1 MSQETL
7 CPCGSGKEFDA
18 CCGAIIRG
26 TRKAAT
32 PEELMRARYSAYAK
46 AEIDFIVDSTFPSRR
61 EENDRAE
68 LEKWSKNSTWL
79 GLNILKT
86 EQGGPEDQTG
96 FVEFIASY
104 EDRGVRI
111 DHHEYSEFRRDN
123 GEWFFYD
130 GKIVG
135 EKPFVR
141 EEPKIG
147 RNDPCPCGSGR
158 KYKKCC
164 GR

>member
-1 MSQETL
+1 MSQENL

-18 CCGAIIRG
+18 CCGEIIRG
-26 TRKAAT
+26 ARKAAT

-46 AEIDFIVDSTFPSRR
+46 SEIDFLVDSTHPSKR
-61 EENDRAE
+61 EENDKAE
-68 LEKWSKNSTWL
+68 LEKWSRNSKWL
-79 GLNILKT
+79 GLEIMKT
-86 EQGGPEDQTG
+86 EQGGTEDQVG
-96 FVEFIASY
+96 FVEFTASY
-104 EDRGVRI
+104 EDRGVHI
-111 DHHEYSEFRRDN
+111 DHHEYSEFRRDK

-147 RNDPCPCGSGR
+147 RNDPCPCGSGK